1 MTEQEAREQF
11 SAYLE
16 DELDPDATDR
26 FQSYLAANP
35 ECAAEL
41 IDFERTVA
49 LIHRLPAHEPALDLW
64 TEFAP
69 RMAEVR
75 KEMKMG
81 IRQRWRFRWFN
92 FLSSVSAGVILYT
105 HALAERTHGR
115 LERYLLQ
122 DPFHV
127 YEGRGGDGR

>member
-16 DELDPDATDR
+16 DELDTDSAER
-26 FQSYLAANP
+26 FQLFLAANP
-35 ECAAEL
+35 NCAAEL
-41 IDFERTVA
+41 IDFERT
-49 LIHRLPAHEPALDLW
+49 LSLMHRLPAHEPALDLW

-69 RMAEVR
+69 RMAGVR
-75 KEMKMG
+75 TEMKMG

-92 FLSSVSAGVILYT
+92 FLSSLSAGVILYT
-105 HALAERTHGR
+105 HALAERTHLR

-122 DPFHV
+122 DPFHI
-127 YEGRGGDGR
+127 YEGRGGDGS